1 MFTAKIIFWA
11 SLFIIIYTYFGY
23 IALSFVLGKLFGKK
37 VKKQEIYPAISII
50 VACYNEESIIRQKL
64 ENLLSLE
71 YPSDKLQIMIASES
85 IDNTNGIVSEYRD
98 RGIELYAFEGRHG
111 KTTLLYNVVPK
122 ARNEILVFSDAN
134 TIFEKDVLKKI
145 AANFAEERIGAV
157 TGLLQISNPKASSIS
172 WGEYMYKKYE
182 TALRKSN
189 SALRRVLNPD
199 GSIFAI
205 RKELYN
211 PISPERGD
219 DFELV
224 IRTLINGYDSV
235 FEPEAISHEEASIS
249 TKAETARKI
258 RMISWFLKSTA
269 ILLKEMLLKLRFDLI
284 FQIVSHKIF
293 RWFTPFF
300 FLIFFISNIFV
311 WKDGLFYKLFL
322 IAQIAGYLMG
332 ILGLYISGRQ
342 KKKPPLLLGAM
353 QYFLMYNYAFMIGI
367 LAGLIPDKA
376 SHKWEKVRP

>member
-98 RGIELYAFEGRHG
+98 RGIELYTFEGRHG

-134 TIFEKDVLKKI
+134 AIFEKDVLKKI

-182 TALRKSN
+182 MALRKSN

-211 PISPERGD
+211 PINPERGD

-311 WKDGLFYKLFL
+311 WKDDLFYKLFL
-322 IAQIAGYLMG
+322 ITQIAGYLMG

>member
-23 IALSFVLGKLFGKK
+23 ITLSFVLGKLFGKK
-37 VKKQEIYPAISII
+37 VKKKEIYPAISII

-134 TIFEKDVLKKI
+134 AIFEKDALKKI

-182 TALRKSN
+182 MALRKSN

-211 PISPERGD
+211 PINPERGD

-311 WKDGLFYKLFL
+311 WKDDLFYKLFL
-322 IAQIAGYLMG
+322 ITQIAGYLMG

>member
-1 MFTAKIIFWA
+1 MFTAKIIFCA

-23 IALSFVLGKLFGKK
+23 IALSIVLGKLFGKK

-134 TIFEKDVLKKI
+134 AIFEKDVLKKI
-145 AANFAEERIGAV
+145 AANFSEERIGAV
-157 TGLLQISNPKASSIS
+157 TGLLQISNLKASSIS

-235 FEPEAISHEEASIS
+235 FEPEAISYEEASIS

-258 RMISWFLKSTA
+258 RMISWFLKSTG

-293 RWFTPFF
+293 RWLTPFF

-367 LAGLIPDKA
+367 LAGLTPDKA

>member
-23 IALSFVLGKLFGKK
+23 ITLSFVLGKLFGKK
-37 VKKQEIYPAISII
+37 VKKKEIYPAISII

-134 TIFEKDVLKKI
+134 AIFEKDVLKKI

-182 TALRKSN
+182 MALRKSN

-211 PISPERGD
+211 PINPERGD

-311 WKDGLFYKLFL
+311 WKDDLFYKLFL
-322 IAQIAGYLMG
+322 ITQIAGYLMG